1 MKNNALLAICISV
14 VAIIAILTLQ
24 TIADQHATKKDQTSK
39 LENNWHHWRGPL
51 TNGTAVNA
59 NPPVTWSE
67 SENIRWKVPIPGLG
81 HATPIIW
88 EDKIFVQTAIKVE
101 KAPEEDKTEDNKET
115 ESIDDNP
122 FSGFLPQEQENRGR
136 GGNRNID
143 PYQFKLITFNRS
155 DGSILWEKTL
165 REESPHEGM
174 HGDSSYASNSSVTDG
189 EHIYAYFGSRGI
201 YCLDLSGNLI
211 WEKDLGDMRK
221 AGTFGEGSCPIIYED
236 KIVILQDQE
245 GLSFIV
251 ALNKLTGDE
260 IWKMERDERTTW
272 TSPIVVEHNGVSQV
286 IVPATNRTR
295 SYDLKNGDVLWEC
308 GGMTRNVI
316 PSPVY
321 TGGHV
326 YVISGFRGSSLQAID
341 LDIADG
347 DITGTEAIV
356 WEYNRDT
363 PYVPSPMLSGDIIY
377 FLKSNSGVLS
387 AIDRNSGSI
396 HYGPKRV
403 SGIGSVYSSIAGAA
417 DRVYIASRNGTVT
430 VIKDG
435 PEFEVLAENKLDDSF
450 NASPV
455 FVGSELFLRGTQYL
469 YCIAE

>member
-1 MKNNALLAICISV
+1 MKKTAFLTISISVLAIL
-14 VAIIAILTLQ
+14 ALLTLQ
-24 TIADQHATKKDQTSK
+24 TIADQHASKADQNSDIY
-39 LENNWHHWRGPL
+39 NNWHHWRGPL

-88 EDKIFVQTAIKVE
+88 EDKIFIQTAIKVE
-101 KAPEEDKTEDNKET
+101 KTEEEET
-115 ESIDDNP
+115 ENNNETKSVDDNP
-122 FSGFLPQEQENRGR
+122 FSGFFPQEQGNRER

-143 PYQFKLITFNRS
+143 PYQFRLITYNRS

-174 HGDSSYASNSSVTDG
+174 HNDSSYASNSPVTDG
-189 EHIYAYFGSRGI
+189 KHIYAYFGSRGL
-201 YCLDLSGNLI
+201 YCLDLTGDLI
-211 WEKDLGDMRK
+211 WEKDLGNMRK
-221 AGTFGEGSCPIIYED
+221 AGTFGEGSCPIIHED

-245 GLSFIV
+245 GQSFIV
-251 ALNKLTGDE
+251 ALDKRTGDE

-272 TSPIVVEHNGVSQV
+272 TSPIVVEHNGTSQI

-295 SYDLKNGDVLWEC
+295 SYNLANGDVLWEC

-321 TGGHV
+321 TDGHA
-326 YVISGFRGSSLQAID
+326 YVISGFRGSSLQAIN

-347 DITGTEAIV
+347 DITGTDAVV

-377 FLKSNSGVLS
+377 FLKGNNGILS
-387 AIDRNSGSI
+387 AIDRNTGSI
-396 HYGPKRV
+396 HYGPERV
-403 SGIGSVYSSIAGAA
+403 AGIGGVYSSIAGAA
-417 DRVYIASRNGTVT
+417 DRVYVASRNGTVT
-430 VIKDG
+430 VLKDG
-435 PEFEVLAENKLDDSF
+435 PELEVLAENKLDDSF

-455 FVGSELFLRGTQYL
+455 FVGDELFLRGAQYL